1 MAAIYDR
8 SCFCSI
14 ENVVESRRVSLT
26 DREPTQ
32 TLNSKLSATYKEESR
47 QDSGKLPPLETMSSP
62 WEKSVSIQHEK
73 ETIAKPFIYRK
84 TNFGPD
90 FYHTHH
96 FDHQFSFGN
105 SIFLS
110 IMSPVM
116 KSPLLHI
123 NLYHSMEK
131 VIAEYILF
139 LLFSSQPSFSSHL
152 SLILLSIT
160 WILCKIRT
168 LDGFEKQSRG
178 S

>member
-32 TLNSKLSATYKEESR
+32 TLDSKLSATYKEESR

-62 WEKSVSIQHEK
+62 WEKSVSIQYEK

-84 TNFGPD
+84 TNFGLD
-90 FYHTHH
+90 FDSTHH

-110 IMSPVM
+110 IMSTVV
-116 KSPLLHI
+116 KSPLHI
-123 NLYHSMEK
+123 NLYHSLEK
-131 VIAEYILF
+131 VITEYILF
-139 LLFSSQPSFSSHL
+139 LLFLPTFIFKSSFLYSSFNHL
-152 SLILLSIT
+152 DSLQDQNLG
-160 WILCKIRT
+160 WI
-168 LDGFEKQSRG
+168 
-178 S
+178 